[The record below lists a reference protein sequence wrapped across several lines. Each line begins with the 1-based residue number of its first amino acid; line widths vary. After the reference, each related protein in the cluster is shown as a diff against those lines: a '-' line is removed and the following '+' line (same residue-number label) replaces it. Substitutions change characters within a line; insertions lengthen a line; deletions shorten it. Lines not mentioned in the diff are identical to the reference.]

1 MSVDRCFRPRTLAG
15 VIGLSAA
22 VCGITAAYAFDP
34 LRTDR
39 LVPETPAVDMLGSRT
54 DVCTL
59 DDLPVPLKLYD
70 AVERAMCNNP
80 KTRQAW
86 ANVKIQA
93 AAVGTARTAYL
104 PTVTGTL
111 QQGREWASG
120 YPASDTLQ
128 RSNKPVNQKSANVS
142 LNWVLYDFG
151 GRSAALENATA
162 LLAAAQAN
170 QRATLQ
176 TVFATVAKDFYAAQA
191 ARGTLV
197 AAREIEATARASSDA
212 AAARVEKGAA
222 SITDRLQAETTLA
235 EAVVNRTNAQ
245 REWKVAVGVLATDM
259 NLPPTDEL
267 VLPDVGDGVPS
278 NSEFIES
285 VETLIEQAR
294 RSYPGVV
301 AAEAQVAAARAKA
314 RQVRAEGRP
323 RLSLVSQFNYNK
335 KPNSLQ
341 GGYPDLRETQRG
353 WYLGVQATFPIF
365 EGFARRYQTRQAEAQ
380 IELQLEMLDE
390 TRRLIELE
398 VWNAYQTVL
407 SATKNLDHSATL
419 LSLAQRS
426 YGAARHRY
434 RMGVGSVLE
443 LLNAQEALAR
453 GKMRRIEAL
462 TDWRSARLQ
471 LAAKLGDIG
480 TWGHGAAS

>member
-1 MSVDRCFRPRTLAG
+1 MSVNRCLGSRMLAG

-22 VCGITAAYAFDP
+22 TCCITGAYAFDP

-39 LVPETPAVDMLGSRT
+39 LVSQTPTVDVLGERAE
-54 DVCTL
+54 VCTFGGL
-59 DDLPVPLKLYD
+59 SVPLKLYD
-70 AVERAMCNNP
+70 AIERAMCNNP

-93 AAVGTARTAYL
+93 AALGTARAAYL

-111 QQGREWASG
+111 QEGRERTSG
-120 YPASDTLQ
+120 YPASDASH
-128 RSNKPVNQKSANVS
+128 RSSKPGNQQSANVS

-176 TVFATVAKDFYAAQA
+176 TVFATVARDFYAAQA
-191 ARGTLV
+191 ALGTLV
-197 AAREIEATARASSDA
+197 AAGEIESTARASSDA
-212 AAARVEKGAA
+212 AAARVEKGVA
-222 SITDRLQAETTLA
+222 SITDRLQAETALA
-235 EAVVNRTNAQ
+235 EAVVNRTHAQ
-245 REWKVAVGVLATDM
+245 REWKIAVGVLATDM
-259 NLPPTDEL
+259 NLPPTDQL
-267 VLPDVGDGVPS
+267 VLPDVGDGVAS
-278 NSEFIES
+278 NSEFTES
-285 VETLIEQAR
+285 VETLVEQAR
-294 RSYPGVV
+294 RFYPGVV
-301 AAEAQVAAARAKA
+301 SAEAQVAAARANA
-314 RQVRAEGRP
+314 RRIRAEGRP

-335 KPNSLQ
+335 KPNGLQ

-353 WYLGVQATFPIF
+353 WYVGVQATFPIF
-365 EGFARRYQTRQAEAQ
+365 EGFARKYQTRQAEAQ
-380 IELQLEMLDE
+380 IELQLDILDE
-390 TRRLIELE
+390 TRRRIELE

-407 SATKNLDHSATL
+407 SATKNLDQSANL

-426 YGAARHRY
+426 YGAARQRY
-434 RMGVGSVLE
+434 RMGVGGILE

-453 GKMRRIEAL
+453 GNKRRIEAL

-471 LAAKLGDIG
+471 LAAKLGDIQM
-480 TWGHGAAS
+480 WGEETGW